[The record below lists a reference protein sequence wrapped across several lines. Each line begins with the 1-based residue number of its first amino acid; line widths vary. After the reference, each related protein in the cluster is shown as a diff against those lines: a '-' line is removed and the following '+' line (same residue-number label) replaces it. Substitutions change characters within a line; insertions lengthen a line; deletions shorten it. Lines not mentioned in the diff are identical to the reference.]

1 MGFEQL
7 AVLKAQFKQD
17 AKVDKAT
24 SRGTSSTEGDE
35 RHANPLTKLP
45 RTSADAAER
54 AVIIL
59 QRRFPRAFPPNSASK
74 IPLKVGI
81 LKDAL
86 VQAAALGLSERDV
99 RNGIKLWCRGQRYW
113 TCLTEGSVRVDLTG
127 AKAGIVSAAEAGY
140 GVTQERTRLARRQ
153 DRIARSGHRQP
164 R

>member
-7 AVLKAQFKQD
+7 AALKAQLRQD

-24 SRGTSSTEGDE
+24 SRGTSSTEGGG
-35 RHANPLTKLP
+35 RHAKPSTKVTS
-45 RTSADAAER
+45 TSADAAER

-59 QRRFPRAFPPNSASK
+59 QRHFPRAFPPNSASK

-86 VQAAALGLSERDV
+86 AQAAPLGLSERDV

-113 TCLTEGSVRVDLTG
+113 TCLTEGRVRVDLTG
-127 AKAGIVSAAEAGY
+127 AKAGMVSAAEAGY
-140 GVTQERTRLARRQ
+140 GVTQEKTRLARRQ
-153 DRIARSGHRQP
+153 DRVARSGHRRP